1 MSVKKRTA
9 IFIFKRKQLPSHYF
23 QKVNK
28 FVNVL
33 TVPKWGIML
42 WDLLPV
48 KHCHMNVLIYLFYK
62 DDFI

>member
-9 IFIFKRKQLPSHYF
+9 IFIFKRKQLPSYYF

-28 FVNVL
+28 FVNAL

-48 KHCHMNVLIYLFYK
+48 IYCHMYVLIYLFYK